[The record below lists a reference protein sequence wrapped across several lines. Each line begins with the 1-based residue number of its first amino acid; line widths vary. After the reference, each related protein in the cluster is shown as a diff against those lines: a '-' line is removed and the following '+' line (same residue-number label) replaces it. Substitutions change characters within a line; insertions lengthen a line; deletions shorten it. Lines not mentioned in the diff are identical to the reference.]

1 MIREFVY
8 ISQYSVF
15 IPILIGIIQL
25 SSTNNYLKYLLVLV
39 SASCITDFAT
49 SYNYAW
55 RDFMWPLYD
64 LIQYTTLILIFI
76 AAIDTKSIKN
86 ILIGVLASLVLYTF
100 IYHTYLV
107 KSDTIY
113 PTLQVIQS
121 FVFICI
127 SLYYFN
133 YIHTNTPILN
143 LFSFPLFWISTA
155 VLLYFAGNFFLY
167 AAINMFTIEKVYL
180 LYFPIHNVLNATK
193 NILFGVA
200 FYMQYQNSK
209 IIKAT

>member
-15 IPILIGIIQL
+15 IPILVGMIQL

-55 RDFMWPLYD
+55 RDFTWPLYH
-64 LIQYTTLILIFI
+64 LVQYTILILIFI
-76 AAIDTKSIKN
+76 TAIDTKSIKK
-86 ILIGVLASLVLYTF
+86 ILIGLLTSFLIYSF
-100 IYHTYLV
+100 IYHTYLIHIDSV
-107 KSDTIY
+107 Y
-113 PTLQVIQS
+113 PDLRLISS
-121 FVFICI
+121 FVFILI
-127 SLYYFN
+127 PLYYFN

-209 IIKAT
+209 IIKMT